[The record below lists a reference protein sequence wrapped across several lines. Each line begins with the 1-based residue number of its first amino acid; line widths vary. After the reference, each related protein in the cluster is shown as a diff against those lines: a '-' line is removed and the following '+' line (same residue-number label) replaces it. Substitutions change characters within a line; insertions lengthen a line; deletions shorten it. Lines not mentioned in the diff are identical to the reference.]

1 MPVVLLLLGTTNT
14 YGQPQNKVPEPSKG
28 DREIVLEFFP
38 DKNNAGQNLPFEK
51 YLACAGEKFP
61 GRTVIAMIEAQEASD
76 TTTTNKMLGRMS
88 EYRMILPPK
97 GKIKA
102 PFFVVNGSR
111 TATAEEKSVNRAV
124 EESIGLGIL
133 RQPMKVEAWHR
144 ENRLKVNVTVNYK
157 RFSTEVARLIIFVVE
172 ADEKNPVV
180 RQIED
185 VGYLAPGHTGN
196 SVHTFTLDKSWFAA
210 KRGRS
215 ESTGLKVVALL
226 QQLQTNKIFGASQTV
241 VEKSRGG
248 WY

>member
-1 MPVVLLLLGTTNT
+1 MSATLLLLST
-14 YGQPQNKVPEPSKG
+14 G
-28 DREIVLEFFP
+28 DAFGFDKEIVLEFFP
-38 DKNNAGQNLPFEK
+38 DKTNAGLNKPFEK
-51 YLACAGEKFP
+51 YLAGAGQKFP

-76 TTTTNKMLGRMS
+76 VATANKMMGRIA
-88 EYRMILPPK
+88 EYRMVLPPQ
-97 GKIKA
+97 GKLKP

-111 TATAEEKSVNRAV
+111 AATSEEKSVNKAV

-133 RQPMKVEAWHR
+133 RQPLKVEAWHR

-157 RFSTEVARLIIFVVE
+157 RFSTEVARLIIFIVE
-172 ADEKNPVV
+172 ADEKNPLV

-210 KRGRS
+210 KRGQS
-215 ESTGLKVVALL
+215 ESTGLKVVVLL
-226 QQLQTNKIFGASQTV
+226 QQLQTNKIFGAAQTV